1 MFFAFL
7 VLITALA
14 ISATAAYYSIVGLMA
29 IFSGATLSV
38 AVMGSVLEVG
48 KLVTASWLYQYWKQ
62 VPFLLKTYLTIA
74 VFVLMLITSMGIF
87 GYLSKAYLEQSAM
100 SEEQIAQIQVYTEK
114 LERSEIKIRRW
125 NEEIGRLN
133 RGEDFRVDKL
143 IEKEQAQLEVI
154 YGRMGEEKKQFQTI
168 ADEQI
173 QVQNNKIK
181 ESADRTKSD
190 IELLLKREKSD
201 QREKDIDKVRKR
213 DRGTAWVAR
222 RDIGV
227 INEQLRKDLE
237 KIDKQYE
244 SQIAEINE
252 RIAELRNQAKS
263 KTVDIDSKIDEF
275 ETLIESEQVKADLA
289 RTEKLKYESKYRQLE
304 VEVGPV
310 KYIADMLYGDSAETM
325 LDSAVRGVIITLIFV
340 FDPLAV
346 LLVIAG
352 NMTFAWHGVS
362 RRRKISEPEPE
373 PEPEIKKEPEPEI
386 KKEPEVPP
394 TLNEE
399 MAKVESEIEQARKQN
414 DDKLIV
420 DKENIDSMPEETS
433 ETLTVQKE
441 NAARWNNSTEKEQ
454 WEANVLNKLDGEK
467 RSWILNNWAKNG
479 FKNPKAYLSFL
490 NKFGH

>member
-244 SQIAEINE
+244 SQIAKINE

-362 RRRKISEPEPE
+362 RRQKVPKREPEPE
-373 PEPEIKKEPEPEI
+373 PEPEIK
-386 KKEPEVPP
+386 
-394 TLNEE
+394 EE
-399 MAKVESEIEQARKQN
+399 KSN
-414 DDKLIV
+414 DDILV
-420 DKENIDSMPEETS
+420 VEKENIDTIQEKETEPVAIEEPIVKEPS
-433 ETLTVQKE
+433 ERLAQDVRVRVDEMSK
-441 NAARWNNSTEKEQ
+441 ARWANSTEQQEWTQ
-454 WEANVLNKLDGEK
+454 NVLNKLPAERRQFIMD
-467 RSWILNNWAKNG
+467 NWAKNG
-479 FKNPKAYLSFL
+479 FKNPKAYLTFL
-490 NKFGH
+490 NKFGQK

>member
-154 YGRMGEEKKQFQTI
+154 YGRMSEEKKQFQTI

-181 ESADRTKSD
+181 ESSDRTKSD
-190 IELLLKREKSD
+190 IALLLKREKSD

-227 INEQLRKDLE
+227 INEQLREDLE

-263 KTVDIDSKIDEF
+263 KTVDIDSKIEEF
-275 ETLIESEQVKADLA
+275 ETLIDSEQAKADLA

-352 NMTFAWHGVS
+352 NMTFAWHGIS
-362 RRRKISEPEPE
+362 RKRKISKPEP
-373 PEPEIKKEPEPEI
+373 EPEPEI

-399 MAKVESEIEQARKQN
+399 MAKVEGEIEQARKQN

-433 ETLTVQKE
+433 ETLNVQEE
-441 NAARWNNSTEKEQ
+441 NTARWNNSTEKEQ
-454 WEANVLNKLDGEK
+454 WEANVLNKLDEGK

>member
-154 YGRMGEEKKQFQTI
+154 YGRMGEEKKQFQII

-190 IELLLKREKSD
+190 IELLLKREKSE

-275 ETLIESEQVKADLA
+275 ETLIESEQAKADLA

-362 RRRKISEPEPE
+362 RRRKIPEPESE
-373 PEPEIKKEPEPEI
+373 PEPEIKEEKSNDDILVVEKENIDTIEEKEPEPQPVN
-386 KKEPEVPP
+386 EPEEPETVSEKVQP
-394 TLNEE
+394 NEME
-399 MAKVESEIEQARKQN
+399 KARWVNSGEQSQWIK
-414 DDKLIV
+414 DVLDKL
-420 DKENIDSMPEETS
+420 SPERR
-433 ETLTVQKE
+433 QFIM
-441 NAARWNNSTEKEQ
+441 
-454 WEANVLNKLDGEK
+454 D
-467 RSWILNNWAKNG
+467 NWAKNG
-479 FKNPKAYLSFL
+479 FKNPKAYLNFL

>member
-154 YGRMGEEKKQFQTI
+154 YGRMSEEKKQFQTI

-190 IELLLKREKSD
+190 IARLLKREKSD

-227 INEQLRKDLE
+227 INEQLREDLE

-263 KTVDIDSKIDEF
+263 KTVDIDSKIEEF
-275 ETLIESEQVKADLA
+275 ETLIDSEQAKADLA

-352 NMTFAWHGVS
+352 NMTFAWHGIS
-362 RRRKISEPEPE
+362 RRRKISKPEPE
-373 PEPEIKKEPEPEI
+373 PEPEPEI

-433 ETLTVQKE
+433 ETLNVQEE
-441 NAARWNNSTEKEQ
+441 NTARWNNSTEKEQ
-454 WEANVLNKLDGEK
+454 WEANVLNKLDEGK

>member
-114 LERSEIKIRRW
+114 LQRSEIKIRRW

-190 IELLLKREKSD
+190 IELLLKREKSE

-275 ETLIESEQVKADLA
+275 ETLIESEQAKADLA

-352 NMTFAWHGVS
+352 NMTFVWHGVS
-362 RRRKISEPEPE
+362 RKRKVSEPEPELE
-373 PEPEIKKEPEPEI
+373 PEPEIKEEKSKDDILVVEKENIDTIEEKEPEPVAIEEPI
-386 KKEPEVPP
+386 VKEPSERLAQDVRVRVD
-394 TLNEE
+394 E
-399 MAKVESEIEQARKQN
+399 MSK
-414 DDKLIV
+414 
-420 DKENIDSMPEETS
+420 
-433 ETLTVQKE
+433 
-441 NAARWNNSTEKEQ
+441 ARWANSTEQQEWTQ
-454 WEANVLNKLDGEK
+454 NVLNKLPAERRQFIMD
-467 RSWILNNWAKNG
+467 NWAKNG
-479 FKNPKAYLSFL
+479 FKNPKAYLTFL
-490 NKFGH
+490 NKFGQ

>member
-48 KLVTASWLYQYWKQ
+48 KLVTASWLYQYWKR

-190 IELLLKREKSD
+190 IELLLKREKSE

-275 ETLIESEQVKADLA
+275 ETLIESEQAKADLA

-362 RRRKISEPEPE
+362 RRRKIPEPEPE
-373 PEPEIKKEPEPEI
+373 PEPEIKEEKSNDDILVVEKENIDTIEEKEPEPQPVN
-386 KKEPEVPP
+386 EPEEPE
-394 TLNEE
+394 T
-399 MAKVESEIEQARKQN
+399 ESEKVQPNEMEKARWANSGEQSQWIK
-414 DDKLIV
+414 DVLDKL
-420 DKENIDSMPEETS
+420 SPERR
-433 ETLTVQKE
+433 QFIM
-441 NAARWNNSTEKEQ
+441 
-454 WEANVLNKLDGEK
+454 D
-467 RSWILNNWAKNG
+467 NWAKNG
-479 FKNPKAYLSFL
+479 FKNPKAYLNFL

>member
-190 IELLLKREKSD
+190 IELLLKREKSE

-227 INEQLRKDLE
+227 INEQLRGDLE

-275 ETLIESEQVKADLA
+275 ETLIESEQAKADLA

-362 RRRKISEPEPE
+362 RRRKVSEPEPELE
-373 PEPEIKKEPEPEI
+373 PEPEIKEEKSKDDILVVEKENIDTIEEKEPEPVAIEEPI
-386 KKEPEVPP
+386 VKEPSERLAQDVRVRVD
-394 TLNEE
+394 E
-399 MAKVESEIEQARKQN
+399 MSK
-414 DDKLIV
+414 
-420 DKENIDSMPEETS
+420 
-433 ETLTVQKE
+433 
-441 NAARWNNSTEKEQ
+441 ARWANSTEQQEWTQ
-454 WEANVLNKLDGEK
+454 NVLNKLPAERRQFIMD
-467 RSWILNNWAKNG
+467 NWAKNG
-479 FKNPKAYLSFL
+479 FKNPKAYLTFL
-490 NKFGH
+490 NKFGQQ

>member
-154 YGRMGEEKKQFQTI
+154 YGRMSEEKKQFQTI

-190 IELLLKREKSD
+190 IELLLKREKSE

-275 ETLIESEQVKADLA
+275 ETLIESEQAKADLA

-362 RRRKISEPEPE
+362 RRRKIPEPESE
-373 PEPEIKKEPEPEI
+373 PEPEIKEEKSNDDILVVEKENIDTIEEKEPEPQPVN
-386 KKEPEVPP
+386 EPEEPETVSEKVQP
-394 TLNEE
+394 NEME
-399 MAKVESEIEQARKQN
+399 KARWTNSGEQSQWIK
-414 DDKLIV
+414 DVLDKL
-420 DKENIDSMPEETS
+420 SPERR
-433 ETLTVQKE
+433 QFIM
-441 NAARWNNSTEKEQ
+441 
-454 WEANVLNKLDGEK
+454 D
-467 RSWILNNWAKNG
+467 NWAKNG
-479 FKNPKAYLSFL
+479 FKNPKAYLNFL

>member
-1 MFFAFL
+1 MFIAFL

-190 IELLLKREKSD
+190 IELLLKREKSE

-275 ETLIESEQVKADLA
+275 ETLIESEQAKADLA

-362 RRRKISEPEPE
+362 RRRKVPEPEPE
-373 PEPEIKKEPEPEI
+373 PEPELEPEI
-386 KKEPEVPP
+386 K
-394 TLNEE
+394 EE
-399 MAKVESEIEQARKQN
+399 KSN
-414 DDKLIV
+414 DDILV
-420 DKENIDSMPEETS
+420 VEKENIDTIQEKETEPVAIEEPIVKEPS
-433 ETLTVQKE
+433 ERLAQDVRVRVDEMSK
-441 NAARWNNSTEKEQ
+441 ARWSNSTEQQEWTQ
-454 WEANVLNKLDGEK
+454 NVLNKLPAERRQFIMD
-467 RSWILNNWAKNG
+467 NWAKNG
-479 FKNPKAYLSFL
+479 FKNPKAYLTFL
-490 NKFGH
+490 NKFGQQ

>member
-38 AVMGSVLEVG
+38 AVMGTVLEVG

-100 SEEQIAQIQVYTEK
+100 SEEQIAQIQVYSEK

-154 YGRMGEEKKQFQTI
+154 YGRKAEEKKQFQTI

-181 ESADRTKSD
+181 EFADRTKTD
-190 IELLLKREKSD
+190 IELLLKREKSE

-263 KTVDIDSKIDEF
+263 KTIDIDSKIEEF
-275 ETLIESEQVKADLA
+275 ETLIESEQAKADLA

-352 NMTFAWHGVS
+352 NMTFVWHGVL
-362 RRRKISEPEPE
+362 RRQKVPE
-373 PEPEIKKEPEPEI
+373 PEPEIKEEASYDDTLVVEKENIDTIEEKEPEPQPVNKSE
-386 KKEPEVPP
+386 EPETMSENVQP
-394 TLNEE
+394 NEME
-399 MAKVESEIEQARKQN
+399 K
-414 DDKLIV
+414 
-420 DKENIDSMPEETS
+420 
-433 ETLTVQKE
+433 
-441 NAARWNNSTEKEQ
+441 ARWANSGEQ
-454 WEANVLNKLDGEK
+454 SQWIKDVLGKLSPE
-467 RSWILNNWAKNG
+467 RRQFIMNNWSKNG
-479 FKNPKAYLSFL
+479 FKNPKAYLNFL
-490 NKFGH
+490 NKFGQ

>member
-114 LERSEIKIRRW
+114 LQRSEIKIRRW

-190 IELLLKREKSD
+190 IELLLKREKSE

-275 ETLIESEQVKADLA
+275 ETLIESEQAKADLA

-362 RRRKISEPEPE
+362 RRRKVSEPEPELE
-373 PEPEIKKEPEPEI
+373 PEPEIK
-386 KKEPEVPP
+386 
-394 TLNEE
+394 EE
-399 MAKVESEIEQARKQN
+399 KSKDDILVVE
-414 DDKLIV
+414 
-420 DKENIDSMPEETS
+420 KENIDTIQEKETEPVAIEEPIVKEPS
-433 ETLTVQKE
+433 ERLAQDVRVRVDEMSK
-441 NAARWNNSTEKEQ
+441 ARWANSTEQQEWTQ
-454 WEANVLNKLDGEK
+454 NVLNKLPAERRQFIMD
-467 RSWILNNWAKNG
+467 NWAKNG
-479 FKNPKAYLSFL
+479 FKNPKAYLTFL
-490 NKFGH
+490 NKFGQQ

>member
-154 YGRMGEEKKQFQTI
+154 YGRMSEEKKQFQTI

-181 ESADRTKSD
+181 ESSDRTKSD
-190 IELLLKREKSD
+190 IALLLKREKSD

-227 INEQLRKDLE
+227 INEQLREDLE

-263 KTVDIDSKIDEF
+263 KTVDIDSKIEEF
-275 ETLIESEQVKADLA
+275 ETLIDSEQAKADLA

-352 NMTFAWHGVS
+352 NMTFAWHGIS
-362 RRRKISEPEPE
+362 RRRKISKPEPE
-373 PEPEIKKEPEPEI
+373 PEPEPEI

-399 MAKVESEIEQARKQN
+399 MAKVEGEIEQARKQN

-433 ETLTVQKE
+433 ETLNVQEE
-441 NAARWNNSTEKEQ
+441 NTARWNNSTEKEQ
-454 WEANVLNKLDGEK
+454 WEANVLNKLDEGK

>member
-154 YGRMGEEKKQFQTI
+154 YGRMSEEKKQFQII

-190 IELLLKREKSD
+190 IELLLKREKSE

-275 ETLIESEQVKADLA
+275 ETLIESEQAKADLA

-352 NMTFAWHGVS
+352 NMTFAWHGMS
-362 RRRKISEPEPE
+362 RRRKIPEPEPE
-373 PEPEIKKEPEPEI
+373 PEPEIKEEKSNDDILVVEKENIDTIEEKEPEPQPVN
-386 KKEPEVPP
+386 EPEEPETVSEKVQPNEMEKARW
-394 TLNEE
+394 LN
-399 MAKVESEIEQARKQN
+399 SGEQSQWIK
-414 DDKLIV
+414 DVLDKL
-420 DKENIDSMPEETS
+420 SPERR
-433 ETLTVQKE
+433 QFIM
-441 NAARWNNSTEKEQ
+441 
-454 WEANVLNKLDGEK
+454 D
-467 RSWILNNWAKNG
+467 NWAKNG
-479 FKNPKAYLSFL
+479 FKNPKAYLNFL

>member
-154 YGRMGEEKKQFQTI
+154 YGRMSEEKKQFQTI

-190 IELLLKREKSD
+190 IELLLKREKSE

-275 ETLIESEQVKADLA
+275 ETLIESEQAKADLA

-362 RRRKISEPEPE
+362 RRRKIPEPEPE
-373 PEPEIKKEPEPEI
+373 PEPKI

-420 DKENIDSMPEETS
+420 DKENIDSMSEDTG
-433 ETLTVQKE
+433 ETLNVKE
-441 NAARWNNSTEKEQ
+441 ENTARWNNSTEKEQ
-454 WEANVLNKLDGEK
+454 WEANVLNKLDEGK

>member
-1 MFFAFL
+1 M
-7 VLITALA
+7 
-14 ISATAAYYSIVGLMA
+14 
-29 IFSGATLSV
+29 
-38 AVMGSVLEVG
+38 
-48 KLVTASWLYQYWKQ
+48 
-62 VPFLLKTYLTIA
+62 
-74 VFVLMLITSMGIF
+74 
-87 GYLSKAYLEQSAM
+87 
-100 SEEQIAQIQVYTEK
+100 
-114 LERSEIKIRRW
+114 
-125 NEEIGRLN
+125 
-133 RGEDFRVDKL
+133 
-143 IEKEQAQLEVI
+143 
-154 YGRMGEEKKQFQTI
+154 
-168 ADEQI
+168 
-173 QVQNNKIK
+173 
-181 ESADRTKSD
+181 
-190 IELLLKREKSD
+190 KREKSE

-362 RRRKISEPEPE
+362 RRQKVPKREPEPE
-373 PEPEIKKEPEPEI
+373 PEPEIK
-386 KKEPEVPP
+386 
-394 TLNEE
+394 EE
-399 MAKVESEIEQARKQN
+399 KSN
-414 DDKLIV
+414 DDILV
-420 DKENIDSMPEETS
+420 VEKENIDTIQEKETEPVAIEEPIVKEPS
-433 ETLTVQKE
+433 ERLAQDVRVRVDEMSK
-441 NAARWNNSTEKEQ
+441 ARWANSTEQQEWTQ
-454 WEANVLNKLDGEK
+454 NVLNKLPAERRQFIMD
-467 RSWILNNWAKNG
+467 NWAKNG
-479 FKNPKAYLSFL
+479 FKNPKAYLTFL
-490 NKFGH
+490 NKFGQK

>member
-100 SEEQIAQIQVYTEK
+100 SEEQIAQIQVYSEK

-190 IELLLKREKSD
+190 IELLLKREKSE

-275 ETLIESEQVKADLA
+275 ETLIESEQAKADLA

-362 RRRKISEPEPE
+362 RRRKVSEPEPELE
-373 PEPEIKKEPEPEI
+373 PEPEIKEEKSKDDILVVEKENIDTIEEKEPEPVAIEEPI
-386 KKEPEVPP
+386 VKEPSERLAQDVRVRVD
-394 TLNEE
+394 E
-399 MAKVESEIEQARKQN
+399 MSK
-414 DDKLIV
+414 
-420 DKENIDSMPEETS
+420 
-433 ETLTVQKE
+433 
-441 NAARWNNSTEKEQ
+441 ARWANSTEQQEWTQ
-454 WEANVLNKLDGEK
+454 NVLNKLPAERRQFIMD
-467 RSWILNNWAKNG
+467 NWAKNG
-479 FKNPKAYLSFL
+479 FKNPKAYLTFL
-490 NKFGH
+490 NKFGQQ

>member
-74 VFVLMLITSMGIF
+74 VFILMLITSMGIF

-154 YGRMGEEKKQFQTI
+154 YGRMSEEKKQFQTI

-190 IELLLKREKSD
+190 IELLLKREKSE

-275 ETLIESEQVKADLA
+275 ETLIESEQAKADLA

-352 NMTFAWHGVS
+352 NMTFAWHGMS
-362 RRRKISEPEPE
+362 RRRKIPEPEPE
-373 PEPEIKKEPEPEI
+373 PEPEIKEEKSNDDILVVEKENIDTIEEKEPEPQPVN
-386 KKEPEVPP
+386 EPEEPETVSEKVQP
-394 TLNEE
+394 NEME
-399 MAKVESEIEQARKQN
+399 KARWVNSGEQSQWIK
-414 DDKLIV
+414 DVLDKL
-420 DKENIDSMPEETS
+420 SPERR
-433 ETLTVQKE
+433 QFIM
-441 NAARWNNSTEKEQ
+441 
-454 WEANVLNKLDGEK
+454 D
-467 RSWILNNWAKNG
+467 NWAKNG
-479 FKNPKAYLSFL
+479 FKNPKAYLNFL

>member
-154 YGRMGEEKKQFQTI
+154 YGRMSEEKKQFQII

-190 IELLLKREKSD
+190 IELLLKREKSE

-275 ETLIESEQVKADLA
+275 ETLIESEQAKADLA

-352 NMTFAWHGVS
+352 NMTFAWHGMS
-362 RRRKISEPEPE
+362 RRRKIPEPEPE
-373 PEPEIKKEPEPEI
+373 PEPEIKEEKSNDDILVVEKENIDTIEEKEPEPQPVN
-386 KKEPEVPP
+386 EPEEPETVSEKVQP
-394 TLNEE
+394 NEME
-399 MAKVESEIEQARKQN
+399 KARWVNSGEQSQWIK
-414 DDKLIV
+414 DVLDKL
-420 DKENIDSMPEETS
+420 SPERR
-433 ETLTVQKE
+433 QFIM
-441 NAARWNNSTEKEQ
+441 
-454 WEANVLNKLDGEK
+454 D
-467 RSWILNNWAKNG
+467 NWAKNG
-479 FKNPKAYLSFL
+479 FKNPKAYLNFL

>member
-154 YGRMGEEKKQFQTI
+154 YGRMSEEKKQFQTI

-190 IELLLKREKSD
+190 IALLLKREKSD

-227 INEQLRKDLE
+227 INEQLREDLE

-263 KTVDIDSKIDEF
+263 KTVDIDSKIEEF
-275 ETLIESEQVKADLA
+275 ETLIDSEQAKADLA

-352 NMTFAWHGVS
+352 NMTFAWHGIS
-362 RRRKISEPEPE
+362 RTRKISKPEP
-373 PEPEIKKEPEPEI
+373 EPEPEI

-433 ETLTVQKE
+433 ETLNVQEE
-441 NAARWNNSTEKEQ
+441 NTARWNNSTEKEQ
-454 WEANVLNKLDGEK
+454 WEANVLNKLDEGK

>member
-154 YGRMGEEKKQFQTI
+154 YGRMSEEKKQFQII

-190 IELLLKREKSD
+190 IELLLKREKSE

-275 ETLIESEQVKADLA
+275 ETLIESEQAKADLA

-352 NMTFAWHGVS
+352 NMTFAWHGMS
-362 RRRKISEPEPE
+362 RRRKIPEPEPE
-373 PEPEIKKEPEPEI
+373 PEPEIKEEKSNDDILVVEKENIDTIEEKEPEPQPVN
-386 KKEPEVPP
+386 EPEEPETVSEKVQP
-394 TLNEE
+394 NEME
-399 MAKVESEIEQARKQN
+399 KARWTNSGEQSQWIK
-414 DDKLIV
+414 DVLDKL
-420 DKENIDSMPEETS
+420 SPERR
-433 ETLTVQKE
+433 QFIM
-441 NAARWNNSTEKEQ
+441 
-454 WEANVLNKLDGEK
+454 D
-467 RSWILNNWAKNG
+467 NWAKNG
-479 FKNPKAYLSFL
+479 FKNPKAYLNFL